1 MHFSKMSMD
10 ICCIFSLYIL
20 PLLAGCA
27 FGTREVMLKNTA
39 IADTTLTGNRNHAI
53 CFNGLSDARKDSTI
67 GHVQNGYGMR
77 TAEVVALNSIPEWV
91 NIEIINKLTIAGYTV
106 NEQCTPSDDMLAI
119 NGKIVKVYTTA
130 YMNYLGE
137 VSINATITS
146 GSMELL
152 NKTYSGYKKEG
163 VNWAASKEVFGNLLE
178 SSLKMAIDQL
188 LHDIDSLD
196 NKPSV
201 ALNSKEVSADQ
212 FPSDSG
218 TSASP
223 KQQVPNNESTVD
235 KSSCPNENGGIAI
248 ISGKRNISNIKM
260 ALDSVR
266 LELNS
271 VYKDRFEL
279 NPSLDGD
286 ICIFFSISPEGK
298 TDRITIIQNSLNDK
312 PIEDMLI
319 DFLAKKQFYKI
330 ASDKG
335 TSEIIYNLQF
345 KASSARASKN
355 VVIAAVAAL
364 AGIALIFSLINLSNA
379 ASNL

>member
-1 MHFSKMSMD
+1 
-10 ICCIFSLYIL
+10 
-20 PLLAGCA
+20 
-27 FGTREVMLKNTA
+27 
-39 IADTTLTGNRNHAI
+39 
-53 CFNGLSDARKDSTI
+53 
-67 GHVQNGYGMR
+67 
-77 TAEVVALNSIPEWV
+77 
-91 NIEIINKLTIAGYTV
+91 
-106 NEQCTPSDDMLAI
+106 
-119 NGKIVKVYTTA
+119 
-130 YMNYLGE
+130 
-137 VSINATITS
+137 
-146 GSMELL
+146 
-152 NKTYSGYKKEG
+152 
-163 VNWAASKEVFGNLLE
+163 
-178 SSLKMAIDQL
+178 
-188 LHDIDSLD
+188 
-196 NKPSV
+196 
-201 ALNSKEVSADQ
+201 
-212 FPSDSG
+212 
-218 TSASP
+218 
-223 KQQVPNNESTVD
+223 
-235 KSSCPNENGGIAI
+235 
-248 ISGKRNISNIKM
+248 M